1 MQCQSTS
8 VSSNLLWAARQGTA
22 AFERWQDWLE
32 PLGGRLA
39 SLVRTLETGDGAG
52 SSAAP
57 VAVSATDTG
66 PLTHYPAHV
75 VAAELEQIIGAL
87 HISSATGAGGGGDT
101 AMAGAVARP
110 PSSFCARLL
119 LDTGLSYGA
128 ILDMYCSLLRDAQD
142 PPAAA
147 VHPRPMDLQVVE
159 GEAFTVDPAESAIAT
174 DAYQLQLLESGVC
187 TLVQWLQVATKHSV
201 ARSKANSGGG
211 GANNA
216 LAELVRY
223 NSKAVTAKPATR
235 RTRQAAAALS
245 GAYDEEKEG
254 QSSSSSSGGR
264 LSAIFAQFSS
274 ALDVLSAPL
283 PIAARAPVPLAALA
297 ESYGRLRGVSLAKL
311 GGELRA
317 ASLLQQRFISEM

>member
-1 MQCQSTS
+1 M
-8 VSSNLLWAARQGTA
+8 
-22 AFERWQDWLE
+22 
-32 PLGGRLA
+32 
-39 SLVRTLETGDGAG
+39 
-52 SSAAP
+52 
-57 VAVSATDTG
+57 
-66 PLTHYPAHV
+66 H
-75 VAAELEQIIGAL
+75 
-87 HISSATGAGGGGDT
+87 
-101 AMAGAVARP
+101 
-110 PSSFCARLL
+110 
-119 LDTGLSYGA
+119 
-128 ILDMYCSLLRDAQD
+128 
-142 PPAAA
+142 
-147 VHPRPMDLQVVE
+147 LQVVE

-235 RTRQAAAALS
+235 RTRQAAAAAALS

-254 QSSSSSSGGR
+254 QSSSSSGSSGGR